1 MKIYDRRKKEYI
13 ETQQYG
19 QGKLEFLY
27 GNAFG
32 RILLKLVISP
42 FTSKIYGL
50 YNSSPAS
57 KKKVKP
63 FIEKYNISIDEFEK
77 SEYNSFNEFFTRK
90 RKPDFI
96 NIDKNADSLISPA
109 DSKLLVYN
117 ITNDLRALI
126 KGSTYTINELVSDKA
141 DVSEF
146 NGGLCLVFRLC
157 MDDYHR
163 YCFIDSGKLLNNI
176 YIKGKLHT
184 VSSIS
189 KDYKVYKENSRI
201 VNILDTEH
209 FGEVIQ
215 IEVGA
220 LLVGKIV
227 DHHVTSFKKGDEK
240 GYFEPGGS
248 TIVLLLK
255 KNTAEIDSDILQQSQ
270 NGIETIVK
278 YGERIGKK
286 SNA

>member
-1 MKIYDRRKKEYI
+1 MKIYDRHKKEYI

-27 GNAFG
+27 GSTFG

-50 YNSSPAS
+50 YNSMPAS
-57 KKKVKP
+57 KKKVQP
-63 FIEKYNISIDEFEK
+63 FIQKYSISISEFEK
-77 SEYNSFNEFFTRK
+77 SEYNSFNDFFTRK
-90 RKPDFI
+90 RKTDFI
-96 NIDKNADSLISPA
+96 NIDTNTDSLISPA
-109 DSKLLVYN
+109 DSKLLVYK
-117 ITNDLRALI
+117 ITDGLKVLI
-126 KGSTYTINELVSDKA
+126 KGSTYTVNELVSDKT
-141 DVSEF
+141 DVSDF
-146 NGGLCLVFRLC
+146 DGGLCLVFRLC

-163 YCFIDSGKLLNNI
+163 YCFIDSGKLLNRL

-189 KDYKVYKENSRI
+189 KDYKIYKENSRV

-209 FGEVIQ
+209 FGQIIQ

-227 DHHVTSFKKGDEK
+227 DHHVTSFEKGDEK

-255 KNTAEIDSDILQQSQ
+255 KNTVEIDNDIIQQSQ

-286 SNA
+286 TNA

>member
-1 MKIYDRRKKEYI
+1 MKIYDRHKKEYI

-27 GNAFG
+27 GSTFG

-42 FTSKIYGL
+42 FPSKIYGL
-50 YNSSPAS
+50 YNSMPAS
-57 KKKVKP
+57 KKKVQP
-63 FIEKYNISIDEFEK
+63 FIQKYSISISEFEK
-77 SEYNSFNEFFTRK
+77 SEYNSFNDFFTRK
-90 RKPDFI
+90 RKTDFI
-96 NIDKNADSLISPA
+96 NIDTNTDSLISPA
-109 DSKLLVYN
+109 DSKLLVYK
-117 ITNDLRALI
+117 ITDDLKVLI
-126 KGSTYTINELVSDKA
+126 KGSTYTVNELVSDKT
-141 DVSEF
+141 DVSDF
-146 NGGLCLVFRLC
+146 DGGLCLVFRLC

-163 YCFIDSGKLLNNI
+163 YCFIDSGKLLNRL

-189 KDYKVYKENSRI
+189 KDYKIYKENSRV

-209 FGEVIQ
+209 FGQIIQ

-227 DHHVTSFKKGDEK
+227 DHHVTSFEKGDEK

-255 KNTAEIDSDILQQSQ
+255 KNTVEIDNDIIQQSQ

-286 SNA
+286 TNA

>member
-13 ETQQYG
+13 ETKQYG
-19 QGKLEFLY
+19 QGKLELLY

-32 RILLKLVISP
+32 RIMLKLVISP

-50 YNSSPAS
+50 YNSMSVS
-57 KKKVKP
+57 KKKVQP
-63 FIEKYNISIDEFEK
+63 FIEKYNICIYEFEK
-77 SEYNSFNEFFTRK
+77 SEYDSFNDFFTRK
-90 RKPDFI
+90 RKSDLI
-96 NIDKNADSLISPA
+96 NIDTNTESLISPA

-117 ITNDLRALI
+117 ITDDLKVLI
-126 KGSTYTINELVSDKA
+126 KGSTYTLNELVSDKT

-163 YCFIDSGKLLNNI
+163 YCFIDNGRLSESY

-189 KDYKVYKENSRI
+189 KDFKIYKENSRI
-201 VNILDTEH
+201 VNVIDTEK
-209 FGEVIQ
+209 FGRIIQ

-227 DHHVTSFKKGDEK
+227 NHSVDSFFKGDEK

-248 TIVLLLK
+248 TIVLLIK
-255 KNTAEIDSDILQQSQ
+255 KNTAKINNDIIKQSQ
-270 NGIETIVK
+270 EGIETIVK
-278 YGERIGKK
+278 YGERIGEKI
-286 SNA
+286 NA